1 MKQFT
6 RRNSKTQ
13 LSASQDSVPEC
24 REKEC
29 QAIPE
34 GRPTQQLAVVAPDP
48 YSFDL
53 EEEEDADKKKQA
65 APFRGNT
72 SQVGA
77 VAGSSQL

>member
-13 LSASQDSVPEC
+13 LLASQDSVSEC

-29 QAIPE
+29 QVIPE

-53 EEEEDADKKKQA
+53 VQEEDADTKKQA
-65 APFRGNT
+65 APGRGT
-72 SQVGA
+72 TLQVGA
-77 VAGSSQL
+77 LAGSSQL